1 MYDCTTLK
9 PSYFGT
15 KIALLGYEEL
25 IKMKSVPKSLWLLP
39 DGQPGAAWPVHPR
52 QESTPGAGS

>member
-9 PSYFGT
+9 PSYSGPTIF
-15 KIALLGYEEL
+15 LLGYGEL
-25 IKMKSVPKSLWLLP
+25 IKIRSVPKSLWLLS
-39 DGQPGAAWPVHPR
+39 DGHPGAAQPVDPG